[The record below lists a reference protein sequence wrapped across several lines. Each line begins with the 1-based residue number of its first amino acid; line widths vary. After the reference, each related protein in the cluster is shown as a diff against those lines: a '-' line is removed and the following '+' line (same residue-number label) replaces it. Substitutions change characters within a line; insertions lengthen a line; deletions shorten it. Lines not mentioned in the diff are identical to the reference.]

1 MKIRTKITLSSLFF
15 LAVSSGVGAWCYL
28 NIQKEERAFD
38 DSRRAARTR
47 AAVADIDYFATRRV
61 RALQNYVLLN
71 DEAEKLQFQQAG
83 TQVLQ
88 RLALWRKSAA
98 HRETNDAD
106 LPAVSAA
113 FDALSG
119 PAEKVETAM
128 DKGRRTEAMS
138 LVESEFVPASAGALK
153 AIADIKNRTEASALQ
168 SEQDMTAELRRNH
181 WSLLAGMGLV
191 VFFGL
196 VFLVSFYRS
205 VIQPIHL
212 MKSWADRVAQGERNV
227 PWRFPG
233 KNELTE
239 LATSLGEMA
248 IQLTRPRAAP
258 PAAVAAAASVA
269 PAARVWP
276 SPTETAGKTPPPVPS
291 DPPVAPATPAPVK
304 APPPAAPKVKP
315 EEFEDAVEG
324 FREIL
329 AQMAGQT
336 VPKSQK
342 LG

>member
-47 AAVADIDYFATRRV
+47 AAVVDIDYFATRRV

-88 RLALWRKSAA
+88 RLSLWRKSAA
-98 HRETNDAD
+98 RREVNDAD
-106 LPAVSAA
+106 LPAVAAA
-113 FDALSG
+113 FDSLTGSADKIEALM
-119 PAEKVETAM
+119 E
-128 DKGRRTEAMS
+128 KGRRTEAMA
-138 LVESEFVPASAGALK
+138 LVESDFVPASAGALK
-153 AIADIKNRTEASALQ
+153 AIADIKNRSEASALQ

-181 WSLLAGMGLV
+181 WSLLAGVGLV

-196 VFLVSFYRS
+196 VFLISFYRS
-205 VIQPIHL
+205 VIHPISL

-233 KNELTE
+233 KNELTD
-239 LATSLGEMA
+239 LAASLGEMA
-248 IQLTRPRAAP
+248 IQLTRPKAAP
-258 PAAVAAAASVA
+258 PAAAPGSVA
-269 PAARVWP
+269 PPVRVWP
-276 SPTETAGKTPPPVPS
+276 SPAETPAKTPPPVPS
-291 DPPVAPATPAPVK
+291 TPVPAPSPAAAKSAPPVK
-304 APPPAAPKVKP
+304 AKP

-329 AQMAGQT
+329 AQMAGQSIS
-336 VPKSQK
+336 KSHK
-342 LG
+342 IG